1 MVRHRVAKQA
11 AADRLGI
18 WQIKHA
24 NTAWHSSIGDD
35 EDDDFG
41 IPRWDELEKIKGA
54 SHEAYLMNQRI
65 TSETFRH
72 KFLDY
77 NRPWLVAQLPSILTP
92 RTLRRSR
99 PYLVAQ
105 FTKILGSV
113 NPDISSDTESDEDG
127 DKFGPVTLSSS
138 SRTLIRLWLAQA
150 RRNPVEG
157 QLALAMISIAGG
169 MGTAA
174 LLEIAR
180 VLVENDAA
188 PARSTVFVLTDGEEA
203 SHQGMAAWLEAPTV
217 PAEDIVVG
225 LSMDPLGRPMLPDV
239 WTTVILGTER
249 SPELDALWR
258 ATGDVHEMELVFI
271 HRDIIPLFSSDHD
284 EFYESFS
291 PERPSAWVVNPG
303 MAWYHTVDDD
313 AETIDY
319 RVLRKAARY
328 MTHMVHR
335 LGNFEGAF
343 TYRDAPEPGTQ
354 LGEDVVGLM
363 DLVLSSDVL
372 TGAERSAAITHR
384 DTFQAIADAG
394 TVDVLDN
401 PDAQI
406 FDAITF
412 LLFDLNQAHPGPV
425 PPPFPEE

>member
-1 MVRHRVAKQA
+1 MKRLLFA
-11 AADRLGI
+11 ALLIGCPTEEPTPVPGDELAEVVD
-18 WQIKHA
+18 QISAVTMK
-24 NTAWHSSIGDD
+24 DD
-35 EDDDFG
+35 VDFLADDDRAG
-41 IPRWDELEKIKGA
+41 RIAGTPSMDEA
-54 SHEAYLMNQRI
+54 RDYLVGRMGEIGLQPLG
-65 TSETFRH
+65 TEGFVYPYT
-72 KFLDY
+72 
-77 NRPWLVAQLPSILTP
+77 ATP
-92 RTLRRSR
+92 RAGRYQLNADGGVTENDG
-99 PYLVAQ
+99 LVGHDVVGLLPGSDPVLAAEYVV
-105 FTKILGSV
+105 ISAHYDGLGV
-113 NPDISSDTESDEDG
+113 EPDGRVFNGAYDD
-127 DKFGPVTLSSS
+127 
-138 SRTLIRLWLAQA
+138 AA
-150 RRNPVEG
+150 
-157 QLALAMISIAGG
+157 
-169 MGTAA
+169 GTAA

-335 LGNFEGAF
+335 LGNYEGTF
-343 TYRDAPEPGTQ
+343 TYRDAPAPGTQ
-354 LGEDVVGLM
+354 LGEDVVALM
-363 DLVLSSDVL
+363 DLVLTSEVL
-372 TGAERSAAITHR
+372 TGEERSAALTHR
-384 DTFQAIADAG
+384 DTFQAIADADS
-394 TVDVLDN
+394 TSVVT
-401 PDAQI
+401 DAQI

>member
-1 MVRHRVAKQA
+1 MRRLLVLTALLVGCPSEEPQPEP
-11 AADRLGI
+11 ADDLTAVVDAISAVTMKDDIDFLADDARAGRIAGTPSMDEARDYLVGRMGEIGLQPLG
-18 WQIKHA
+18 
-24 NTAWHSSIGDD
+24 TEGFVYPYD
-35 EDDDFG
+35 
-41 IPRWDELEKIKGA
+41 
-54 SHEAYLMNQRI
+54 
-65 TSETFRH
+65 T
-72 KFLDY
+72 
-77 NRPWLVAQLPSILTP
+77 TP
-92 RTLRRSR
+92 RPGRYQLNANGTVTENDGLIGHDIVGLLPGSD
-99 PYLVAQ
+99 P
-105 FTKILGSV
+105 ILAAEYVVVSAHYDGLGV
-113 NPDISSDTESDEDG
+113 ESDGTVNNGAYD
-127 DKFGPVTLSSS
+127 DAT
-138 SRTLIRLWLAQA
+138 
-150 RRNPVEG
+150 
-157 QLALAMISIAGG
+157 
-169 MGTAA
+169 GTAA

-180 VLVENDAA
+180 VLVEHDVA
-188 PARSTVFVLTDGEEA
+188 PARSTVFVLTDGEENLHA
-203 SHQGMAAWLEAPTV
+203 GMAAWLEAPTV

-258 ATGDVHEMELVFI
+258 ASADVHEMELVFI
-271 HRDIIPLFSSDHD
+271 HRDVIPLFSSDHD
-284 EFYESFS
+284 EFYASFS
-291 PERPSAWVVNPG
+291 PERASAWVVNPG

-319 RVLRKAARY
+319 RILRKSARY